1 MTRAFNR
8 YRINGYYCRG
18 TQTVKVGGMPWPNIK
33 ATQYHAQLG
42 LQNKC
47 CSARHWKNSCIIY

>member
-42 LQNKC
+42 L
-47 CSARHWKNSCIIY
+47 

>member
-1 MTRAFNR
+1 MELILNIQSESVTRAFDR
-8 YRINGYYCRG
+8 YREGENGYYCRG

-42 LQNKC
+42 L
-47 CSARHWKNSCIIY
+47 